1 MTDQQLQKLAQG
13 ILQGQR
19 RDLAQAITAVETDES
34 AADILLS
41 ILPTVAGGFR
51 LGLTGAPGV
60 GKSTFI
66 SRVVPK
72 LVDSG
77 LKVAILAVDP
87 TSPLTGG
94 ALLGDR
100 ARMVQDMGDA
110 CWFRSLASRGA
121 TNGVAGCTDLAA
133 EILAR
138 AGFDII
144 LIETVGVGQLEVE
157 IATEA
162 DQSWLLLSPE
172 GGDAIQL
179 LKGGVLEVVH
189 RVIVHKCDRPGSDD
203 LMRWAEEA
211 ARDQNAPAPVAV
223 SSESGQGLDE
233 IVAEIRSAAADQLL
247 DQTGGRT
254 RARLR
259 RRLLRRAQQEW
270 VKKGLEEAGG
280 DSGLDRLVDEV
291 MAGQK
296 DVGEALSSMLK
307 N

>member
-1 MTDQQLQKLAQG
+1 MSDQPLEKLAQG

-34 AADILLS
+34 AADVLLS
-41 ILPTVAGGFR
+41 ILPPTAGAFR

-66 SRVVPK
+66 SQVVPK
-72 LVDSG
+72 LVEAGSR
-77 LKVAILAVDP
+77 VAILAVDP

-100 ARMVQDMGDA
+100 ARMVQDMGEA
-110 CWFRSLASRGA
+110 CLFRSLASRGS
-121 TNGVAGCTDLAA
+121 TGGVAGCTDLAA

-189 RVIVHKCDRPGSDD
+189 RVIVHKCDRPGADD

-211 ARDQNAPAPVAV
+211 ARDQHSPSPLAV
-223 SSESGQGLDE
+223 SSQSGDGLDE
-233 IVAEIRSAAADQLL
+233 VVTEILMAAAVQRQQPDE
-247 DQTGGRT
+247 DREKS
-254 RARLR
+254 RLR
-259 RRLLRRAQQEW
+259 RRLMRRARQEW
-270 VKKGLEEAGG
+270 IKKGLEMAGG
-280 DSGLDRLVDEV
+280 ESGVDRLVDEV
-291 MAGQK
+291 MSGQM
-296 DVGEALSSMLK
+296 DVGTALSSMLK
-307 N
+307 

>member
-1 MTDQQLQKLAQG
+1 MSQGHLEKLAQG

-34 AADILLS
+34 AADVLLS
-41 ILPTVAGGFR
+41 TLPPAPGAFR

-72 LVDSG
+72 LIEAG
-77 LKVAILAVDP
+77 HKVAILAVDP

-110 CWFRSLASRGA
+110 CWFRSLASRGS
-121 TNGVAGCTDLAA
+121 TGGVAGCTDLAA

-138 AGFDII
+138 AGFGII

-179 LKGGVLEVVH
+179 LKGGVLEVVE
-189 RVIVHKCDRPGSDD
+189 RVIVHKCDRPGADD
-203 LMRWAEEA
+203 LLRWAEES
-211 ARDQNAPAPVAV
+211 ARDQGAPDPLAV
-223 SSESGQGLDE
+223 SSQSGEGFDKVVE
-233 IVAEIRSAAADQLL
+233 VISAAVEDSKSE
-247 DQTGGRT
+247 TCSKREK
-254 RARLR
+254 ARLR
-259 RRLLRRAQQEW
+259 RRLMRRAQQEW
-270 VKKGLEEAGG
+270 IKRGLEEAGG
-280 DSGLDRLVDEV
+280 EAGLDHLVEEV
-291 MAGQK
+291 FTGQK
-296 DVGEALSSMLK
+296 DVGEALSSILK
-307 N
+307 